1 MMPKVSRGKNLCF
14 INLPPD
20 ELLCQYGSE
29 LAGETRMKN
38 PFIFLYGFLL
48 LQFVNGFAVFFE
60 EGLEKESF
68 ASQGQRHVDVSKP
81 KVEIVR
87 YLNVSFQQVGI
98 PYAGTK
104 VDEEKSS
111 WLGSILEMMRTTSM
125 KKNCDD
131 PESFKINWRNCVFKR
146 RNLSMYAYNPYVS
159 SV

>member
-1 MMPKVSRGKNLCF
+1 MLYKLATWWTTLSVWLRASWRNQDEKPIHLLIWISPVAICQWFCSLLRGRIGKRILC
-14 INLPPD
+14 IPRPTT
-20 ELLCQYGSE
+20 CRCKY
-29 LAGETRMKN
+29 
-38 PFIFLYGFLL
+38 
-48 LQFVNGFAVFFE
+48 
-60 EGLEKESF
+60 
-68 ASQGQRHVDVSKP
+68 P